1 MLESGMKLPSHPE
14 PPALPEADPFACF
27 DPVTAEW
34 FKAVFD
40 APTAPQRMGW
50 PVIARG
56 ESALILAPTGTGKT
70 LTAFLWCLDRLMLQD
85 RQQATGNREQNGR
98 ELGGEGTR
106 ERKDRQQATGNREQ
120 KGRELGGEGARD
132 KGTRIVYVSPLKAL
146 AVDVERNLRSPLAGI
161 ANMARRRGV
170 AFHEP
175 SIHVRTG
182 DTPPRERQ
190 RYVRDPDDI
199 LITTPESLYLLL
211 TSQASEVLRHVDT
224 VIIDEIHALVPTK
237 RGAHMTLTL
246 ERLEAL
252 VGRPLQRIGLS
263 ATQRPL
269 EEVAR
274 FLGGVQIQATG
285 NRQQATWNRQ
295 QGTGNRQL
303 GTGNWEQATGRQGQ
317 RDRGAE
323 GHGDGGNYA
332 DNVADLRAN
341 HSSGAEARSLSVAP
355 GGTTEVVPLQNTSTA
370 LGGTTEVVPLQ
381 NTSTRDTAWGERNA
395 GPSTAPLAGDD
406 GVAVEDGGS
415 RLAETLRYRPVTIVN
430 ASGRKQLKLRIEVPV
445 EDMAR
450 LNTIEEIP
458 SGPASQ
464 TPRRVSIWN
473 AIHPRL
479 LELVRER
486 NSTILFVNSRQ
497 VAERLAGA
505 LNELAGEPIARA
517 HHGSL
522 AAHQRS
528 VIEEQLKAGQI
539 KALCATSTLELGID
553 MGAVDLVIQIEAPP
567 SVASG
572 MQRIGRAGHS
582 VDAVSEGV
590 LFPKY
595 RADLVACATVTRAM
609 HEGHIESTR
618 YPRNPLDVLAQQ
630 LVAIVASATTTGNR
644 QQGTG
649 NRRAGSGKAGSKGAR
664 ERRGRELGSKGARER
679 GNKTAGIREQRGLSL
694 FAGTAGTADSAGIA
708 NTAYSAGAAGS
719 AYPAPV
725 EVCVDALYDLV
736 RRAAPFGGLTRGAF
750 DGVLDLLSGRYPSDE
765 FGELRPRLT
774 WDRVRNVVT
783 ARNGAARLAILNAG
797 TIPDRGLYGVFL
809 AHSEGKSVRVG
820 ELDEEMVFE
829 SHPNETFILGASTWR
844 IVDITHDRVLVE
856 PAPGEPGKM
865 PFWKGDGPGRPLE
878 FGRKIGALV
887 REMRAL
893 PKAAALTR
901 LVAEH
906 DLDPNA
912 AENMLQFLEDQQAA
926 TGQVPDDRTIV
937 IERVRDELGDWRMC
951 VLTPFGSRIHIP
963 WAMAV
968 AARIRATGG
977 PDVETLWG
985 DDGFVLRF
993 PDTDEPPDADWV
1005 MVESAEALQ
1014 LVMRQLGSTA
1024 LFAGRFRE
1032 AAGRALL
1039 LPRRRAD
1046 QRSPLWQLRKR
1057 SYDLLKVASRYPSFP
1072 LLLEAYREC
1081 LRDVFDM
1088 PALIETLRA
1097 IEQRQLRVHVV
1108 ETRKPSPFASSL
1120 LFSYVANFLYDGDAP
1135 LAERRAQALTIDQD
1149 QLREILGEA
1158 DLRELLDADVIAE
1171 VEETAQCLAENYRAR
1186 SVDGMHDLL
1195 LKLGDLSREEL
1206 GRRVESPELLQH
1218 VDRLIR
1224 ARRLLELRVA
1234 GERRLIAAEDAA
1246 RYRDALG
1253 IPLPPGIAAS
1263 LLEPVAHPV
1272 LELVRRYARTHGPF
1286 TCRAA
1291 ADRFGLDGDDVE
1303 AVLRQLAHEG
1313 RVLEGGFIPGG
1324 LHREWCDAEI
1334 LRQIRRKSLARLRR
1348 EVEPVEQHTLARFL
1362 THWQGLLLRRRSG
1375 AGHLDALLD
1384 VIENLQGAPVPAS
1397 LLESSILP
1405 ARLAGYE
1412 PAGLDT
1418 LIAAGEVTWAG
1429 AEPLGE
1435 RDGRIA
1441 LYLADKVPLLLTAR
1455 ALTEPLTEREE
1466 KLLEVL
1472 EATGASFFDPL
1483 HQAVGA
1489 GYPGETI
1496 DALWSLVWRG
1506 LVTNDSLHA
1515 LRAYILRPD
1524 SARTARRSHQTGAVF
1539 RSRRTTPPNAQG
1551 RWALLPQSRQQA
1563 TGNREQKD
1571 RERGSRKTGSKG
1583 AERQGAREQGS
1594 KGAAG
1599 RETRITAGQETGAT
1613 AAGATQTERS
1623 HALAMQLLNRYGILL
1638 REQVAAENVPGGF
1651 SAVYDVLK
1659 ALEESGRIRRGYFVA
1674 GLGATQ
1680 FALPAAVDLLRQ
1692 LRTAP
1697 HAEKPEFVQLAATD
1711 PANPYGSVLKWPD
1724 LPVAEEDSET
1734 APRVLTRAAY
1744 AEVILRNGQLV
1755 AWLRRSNPNLLV
1767 FLPAEEP
1774 ERSQAAE
1781 GLAHFLCSRGQE
1793 RMHADRHAGVLITTI
1808 NGQPVAAHPMAR
1820 FLMDAGFHP
1829 GPLGMHLRRI
1839 PMGMGQQPAGPE
1851 ELQ

>member
-1 MLESGMKLPSHPE
+1 MARR
-14 PPALPEADPFACF
+14 PPKPEAPETSADPADAFAAF
-27 DPVTAEW
+27 HPVTAEW
-34 FKAVFD
+34 FNAVFD
-40 APTAPQRMGW
+40 APTLPQRMGW

-56 ESALILAPTGTGKT
+56 ENALILAPTGTGKT
-70 LTAFLWCLDRLMLQD
+70 LTAFLWCLDRLMLHPRPSD
-85 RQQATGNREQNGR
+85 REQ
-98 ELGGEGTR
+98 
-106 ERKDRQQATGNREQ
+106 
-120 KGRELGGEGARD
+120 
-132 KGTRIVYVSPLKAL
+132 GTRIVYVSPLKAL

-161 ANMARRRGV
+161 ANMARRMGIE
-170 AFHEP
+170 FHDP
-175 SIHVRTG
+175 TIAVRTG
-182 DTPPRERQ
+182 DTPQQERA
-190 RYVRDPDDI
+190 RYRRDPADI

-211 TSQASEVLRHVDT
+211 TSQAAEALRNVDT
-224 VIIDEIHALVPTK
+224 IIIDEIHALVPTK
-237 RGAHMTLTL
+237 RGAHLALTL

-252 VGRPLQRIGLS
+252 VARPIQRIGLS

-274 FLGGVQIQATG
+274 FLGGVEIQGVGSREKELEISATPD
-285 NRQQATWNRQ
+285 
-295 QGTGNRQL
+295 
-303 GTGNWEQATGRQGQ
+303 E
-317 RDRGAE
+317 RDE
-323 GHGDGGNYA
+323 
-332 DNVADLRAN
+332 
-341 HSSGAEARSLSVAP
+341 
-355 GGTTEVVPLQNTSTA
+355 
-370 LGGTTEVVPLQ
+370 
-381 NTSTRDTAWGERNA
+381 
-395 GPSTAPLAGDD
+395 TAPIENALKAQTSGRDD
-406 GVAVEDGGS
+406 SAILLPTPYSLLPASPVLLPGS
-415 RLAETLRYRPVTIVN
+415 ADAEPLRYRPVTIVN
-430 ASGRKQLKLRIEVPV
+430 ASARKELKLRIEVPV

-464 TPRRVSIWN
+464 GPKRVSIWD

-479 LELVRER
+479 LEIIRER
-486 NSTILFVNSRQ
+486 TSTILFVNSRQ
-497 VAERLAGA
+497 IAERLAGA
-505 LNELAGEPIARA
+505 LNELAGEPVARA

-522 AAHQRS
+522 AASQRA

-553 MGAVDLVIQIEAPP
+553 MGAVDLVIQIESPP

-582 VDAVSEGV
+582 VDTVSEGV

-595 RADLVACATVTRAM
+595 RADLVACAAVTRAM

-630 LVAIVASATTTGNR
+630 MVAIVAHPPVRRTTDQTPAPR
-644 QQGTG
+644 
-649 NRRAGSGKAGSKGAR
+649 
-664 ERRGRELGSKGARER
+664 
-679 GNKTAGIREQRGLSL
+679 KTASKRTSVRANKKAEAAL
-694 FAGTAGTADSAGIA
+694 FSSSASTAD
-708 NTAYSAGAAGS
+708 AAS
-719 AYPAPV
+719 PA
-725 EVCVDALYDLV
+725 EVSVDDLYNLV
-736 RRAAPFGGLTRGAF
+736 RRAAPFGGLTRSAF

-765 FGELRPRLT
+765 FAELRPRLT
-774 WDRVRNVVT
+774 WDRVANTVT
-783 ARNGAARLAILNAG
+783 AREGAGRLAILNAG

-809 AHSEGKSVRVG
+809 AHQDGKSVRVG

-829 SHPNETFILGASTWR
+829 SHPGETFILGASTWR

-878 FGRKIGALV
+878 FGRRIGALI
-887 REMRAL
+887 RELREV
-893 PKAAALTR
+893 PKPVALTR

-912 AENMLQFLEDQQAA
+912 AENLVQFLDDQQAA
-926 TGQVPDDRTIV
+926 TGQIPDDRNIV

-968 AARIRATGG
+968 AARMNAAGG
-977 PDVETLWG
+977 PDVEMIWG

-993 PDTDEPPDADWV
+993 PDTDGPPDPDWI
-1005 MVESAEALQ
+1005 MVESREALQ
-1014 LVMRQLGSTA
+1014 LVLRQLGSTA

-1039 LPRRRAD
+1039 LPRRRPD

-1057 SYDLLKVASRYPSFP
+1057 SYDLLSVASRYPSFP

-1088 PALIETLRA
+1088 PALVETLRA

-1108 ETRKPSPFASSL
+1108 ETRKASPFASSL
-1120 LFSYVANFLYDGDAP
+1120 LFSYVANFIYDGDAP
-1135 LAERRAQALTIDQD
+1135 LAERRAQALTIDQE

-1158 DLRELLDADVIAE
+1158 DLRELLDPDAIAE

-1186 SVDGMHDLL
+1186 SADGIHDLL

-1206 GRRVESPELLQH
+1206 SRRIISPDLLDQ
-1218 VDRLIR
+1218 VDRLLR
-1224 ARRLLELRVA
+1224 ARRVLELRIA

-1253 IPLPPGIAAS
+1253 VPLPPGIGAS
-1263 LLEPVAHPV
+1263 LLEPVAQPV

-1286 TCRAA
+1286 TTKDVAA
-1291 ADRFGLDGDDVE
+1291 RFGLDAGAVE
-1303 AVLRQLAHEG
+1303 NVLRQLGHDG
-1313 RVLEGGFIPGG
+1313 RVLEGGFVPGG

-1362 THWQGLLLRRRSG
+1362 TQWQGLLRPRNIG
-1375 AGHLDALLD
+1375 AGRGQVHLDALLD
-1384 VIENLQGAPVPAS
+1384 VIESLQGAPIPAS
-1397 LLESSILP
+1397 LLETSILP
-1405 ARLAGYE
+1405 ARIAGYD
-1412 PAGLDT
+1412 PAWLDT
-1418 LIAAGEVTWAG
+1418 LIAAGEVAWVG
-1429 AEPLGE
+1429 VEPLGE

-1441 LYLADKVPLLLTAR
+1441 LYLADKLPLLLPAR
-1455 ALTEPLTEREE
+1455 SSASDANPMTEREE
-1466 KLLEVL
+1466 KLLAAL
-1472 EATGASFFDPL
+1472 EASGASFFEPL
-1483 HQAVGA
+1483 HQSVGG
-1489 GYPGETI
+1489 GYPGESI

-1515 LRAYILRPD
+1515 LRAYIQKPDTKATRRP
-1524 SARTARRSHQTGAVF
+1524 HQTGAVF

-1551 RWALLPQSRQQA
+1551 RWSVLPVPSSSTPKSLVTGHDFSRADQSR
-1563 TGNREQKD
+1563 TRV
-1571 RERGSRKTGSKG
+1571 G
-1583 AERQGAREQGS
+1583 AL
-1594 KGAAG
+1594 AADTTSG
-1599 RETRITAGQETGAT
+1599 PSG
-1613 AAGATQTERS
+1613 TERS
-1623 HALAMQLLNRYGILL
+1623 HALAMQLLSRYGVLL
-1638 REQVAAENVPGGF
+1638 REQVAAENIPGGF

-1692 LRTAP
+1692 LRAEP
-1697 HAEKPEFVQLAATD
+1697 DVEKPEFVQIAATD
-1711 PANPYGSVLKWPD
+1711 PANPYGSVLNWPD
-1724 LPVAEEDSET
+1724 LPVAEEDSNGVPADRSSSAGRDA

-1744 AEVILRNGQLV
+1744 AEVILRNGELV
-1755 AWLRRSNPNLLV
+1755 AWVRRNNPNLLV

-1774 ERSQAAE
+1774 ERSRAAE
-1781 GLAHFLCSRGQE
+1781 GLAQFLSRRGQE
-1793 RMHADRHAGVLITTI
+1793 RMQSDRHQGVLITTI
-1808 NGQPVAAHPMAR
+1808 NGQPAAAHPMAR
-1820 FLMDAGFHP
+1820 FLMDAGFHL
-1829 GPLGMHLRRI
+1829 GPLGLHLRRV
-1839 PMGMGQQPAGPE
+1839 PMAYMQEQAAPE
-1851 ELQ
+1851 EWQ

>member
-1 MLESGMKLPSHPE
+1 MRYSQNTVLRDTPKPAQPASSLPDHDPCTDPASGDD
-14 PPALPEADPFACF
+14 AFACF
-27 DPVTAEW
+27 HPVTAEW

-70 LTAFLWCLDRLMLQD
+70 LTAFLWCLDRLMLRSGDQGSGVRD
-85 RQQATGNREQNGR
+85 QQKQREGC
-98 ELGGEGTR
+98 
-106 ERKDRQQATGNREQ
+106 
-120 KGRELGGEGARD
+120 
-132 KGTRIVYVSPLKAL
+132 RIVYVSPLKAL
-146 AVDVERNLRSPLAGI
+146 AVDVERNLRSPLAGM

-170 AFHEP
+170 EFREP
-175 SIHVRTG
+175 TISVRTG
-182 DTPPRERQ
+182 DTPQRERAKFA
-190 RYVRDPDDI
+190 RHPADI

-211 TSQASEVLRHVDT
+211 TSQASEALRTVDT

-237 RGAHMTLTL
+237 RGAHLALSL

-252 VGRPLQRIGLS
+252 TKRRLQRIGLS

-274 FLGGVQIQATG
+274 FLGGVATCG
-285 NRQQATWNRQ
+285 
-295 QGTGNRQL
+295 
-303 GTGNWEQATGRQGQ
+303 
-317 RDRGAE
+317 GADAACAAME
-323 GHGDGGNYA
+323 PNSAAAHPSDK
-332 DNVADLRAN
+332 DKNVAREEHPAVEESEVLKGHDFSRAA
-341 HSSGAEARSLSVAP
+341 SSQLDSGALAPEAAAQDPQSSWSSDAADP
-355 GGTTEVVPLQNTSTA
+355 MP
-370 LGGTTEVVPLQ
+370 
-381 NTSTRDTAWGERNA
+381 
-395 GPSTAPLAGDD
+395 
-406 GVAVEDGGS
+406 
-415 RLAETLRYRPVTIVN
+415 LRYRPVTIVN

-450 LNTIEEIP
+450 LGEQEYLP

-464 TPRRVSIWN
+464 APKRVSIWN

-479 LELVRER
+479 LEIIRAR

-505 LNELAGEPIARA
+505 LNELAGEAIARA

-522 AAHQRS
+522 AAAQRS

-539 KALCATSTLELGID
+539 RALCATSTLELGID

-572 MQRIGRAGHS
+572 MQRIGRAGHH
-582 VDAVSEGV
+582 VDAVSEGI

-595 RADLVACATVTRAM
+595 RADLVACAAVTRAM

-630 LVAIVASATTTGNR
+630 LVAIVAHPPGAAAPHKPKVLKTS
-644 QQGTG
+644 
-649 NRRAGSGKAGSKGAR
+649 RRAKNLNA
-664 ERRGRELGSKGARER
+664 ELKFDDWEISRKQTE
-679 GNKTAGIREQRGLSL
+679 
-694 FAGTAGTADSAGIA
+694 
-708 NTAYSAGAAGS
+708 
-719 AYPAPV
+719 APKP
-725 EVCVDALYDLV
+725 EVSVDALFELV
-736 RRAAPFGGLTRGAF
+736 RHAAPFGGLSRAAF
-750 DGVLDLLSGRYPSDE
+750 EGVLDLLSGRYPSDE
-765 FGELRPRLT
+765 FAELRPRLT
-774 WDRVRNVVT
+774 WDRIRNVVT
-783 ARNGAARLAILNAG
+783 ARDGAMRLAILNAG

-809 AHSEGKSVRVG
+809 AHSEGKAVRVG

-829 SHPNETFILGASTWR
+829 SHPGETFILGASTWR
-844 IVDITHDRVLVE
+844 IVEITHDRVLVT

-878 FGRKIGALV
+878 FGRRIGALV
-887 REMRAL
+887 RELRAL
-893 PKAAALTR
+893 PKPAALTR

-906 DLDPNA
+906 DLDPGA
-912 AENMLQFLEDQQAA
+912 AENLLRFLADQEEA
-926 TGQVPDDRTIV
+926 TGSVPDDRTVV
-937 IERVRDELGDWRMC
+937 IERCRDELGDWRVC

-968 AARIRATGG
+968 SARIRAAGG
-977 PDVETLWG
+977 PEVETLWG

-993 PDTDEPPDADWV
+993 PDTDEPPDPDWFL
-1005 MVESAEALQ
+1005 VESAEAMT
-1014 LVMRQLGSTA
+1014 LVLRQLGTTA

-1046 QRSPLWQLRKR
+1046 ARSPLWQLRKR
-1057 SYDLLKVASRYPSFP
+1057 SYDLLSVASRYPKFP

-1149 QLREILGEA
+1149 QLRELLGEA
-1158 DLRELLDADVIAE
+1158 DLRELLDADAIAE
-1171 VEETAQCLAENYRAR
+1171 VEEIAQCLAETHRAR
-1186 SVDGMHDLL
+1186 SADGIHDLCL
-1195 LKLGDLSREEL
+1195 RLGDLSRDEL
-1206 GRRVESPELLQH
+1206 ARRVAAPELLAN
-1218 VDRLIR
+1218 VDRLVR
-1224 ARRLLELRVA
+1224 SRRLLELRIA
-1234 GERRLIAAEDAA
+1234 GEKRLIAAEDAA

-1253 IPLPPGIAAS
+1253 VPLPPGLATA
-1263 LLEPVAHPV
+1263 LLERVEHPA

-1286 TCRAA
+1286 TLRAA
-1291 ADRFGLDGDDVE
+1291 AERFALDPTVAE
-1303 AVLRQLAHEG
+1303 NALRQLLAEG
-1313 RVLEGGFIPGG
+1313 RVLEGGFMPGG
-1324 LHREWCDAEI
+1324 LHREWCDAEM
-1334 LRQIRRKSLARLRR
+1334 LRLIRRKSLARLRR

-1362 THWQGLLLRRRSG
+1362 THWQGLLMPRRT
-1375 AGHLDALLD
+1375 GHANLDGLLDA
-1384 VIENLQGAPVPAS
+1384 IESLQGAPLPAS
-1397 LLESSILP
+1397 LLEASILP
-1405 ARLAGYE
+1405 ARIAEYA

-1418 LIAAGEVTWAG
+1418 LIAAGEVAWAG
-1429 AEPLGE
+1429 VEPMGE

-1441 LYLADKVPLLLTAR
+1441 LFLADKLPLLAQHRPLVEA
-1455 ALTEPLTEREE
+1455 LTEREE
-1466 KLLEVL
+1466 KLIAVL
-1472 EATGASFFDPL
+1472 ESTGASFFDSL
-1483 HQAVGA
+1483 HQALGG

-1496 DALWSLVWRG
+1496 EALWSLVWRG
-1506 LVTNDSLHA
+1506 LITNDSLHA
-1515 LRAYILRPD
+1515 LRAYIAKPD
-1524 SARTARRSHQTGAVF
+1524 SARTPRRTQTGVVF
-1539 RSRRTTPPNAQG
+1539 RSRRTTPPTAQG
-1551 RWALLPQSRQQA
+1551 RWSLLPLRIP
-1563 TGNREQKD
+1563 K
-1571 RERGSRKTGSKG
+1571 GSEG
-1583 AERQGAREQGS
+1583 AP
-1594 KGAAG
+1594 
-1599 RETRITAGQETGAT
+1599 TT
-1613 AAGATQTERS
+1613 TEAS
-1623 HALAMQLLNRYGILL
+1623 HALALQLLNRYGVLL

-1692 LRTAP
+1692 LRTEP
-1697 HAEKPEFVQLAATD
+1697 PDEKPEFVQLAATD
-1711 PANPYGSVLKWPD
+1711 PANPYGSVLRWPD
-1724 LPVAEEDSET
+1724 LPVAEEDAET

-1755 AWLRRSNPNLLV
+1755 AWLRRGNPNLLV
-1767 FLPAEEP
+1767 FLPGEEP
-1774 ERSQAAE
+1774 ERSQAAS
-1781 GLAHFLCSRGQE
+1781 GLAHFLCTRGQE
-1793 RMHADRHAGVLITTI
+1793 RLRGASQQGVLITTI
-1808 NGQPVAAHPMAR
+1808 NGQPVATNPMAR

-1839 PMGMGQQPAGPE
+1839 PLALAAHQPQQRE
-1851 ELQ
+1851 VQ

>member
-1 MLESGMKLPSHPE
+1 
-14 PPALPEADPFACF
+14 
-27 DPVTAEW
+27 VTAEW

-70 LTAFLWCLDRLMLQD
+70 LTAFLWCLDRLML
-85 RQQATGNREQNGR
+85 
-98 ELGGEGTR
+98 GTR
-106 ERKDRQQATGNREQ
+106 DQESGVRDQ
-120 KGRELGGEGARD
+120 KAAASQVSYISRVPHIYGRSLPGDVGDHTLPNARS
-132 KGTRIVYVSPLKAL
+132 GCRIVYVSPLKAL

-161 ANMARRRGV
+161 ANMARRMGV
-170 AFHEP
+170 EFHEP
-175 SIHVRTG
+175 TISVRTG
-182 DTPPRERQ
+182 DTPQRERA
-190 RYVRDPDDI
+190 RFARHPADI

-211 TSQASEVLRHVDT
+211 TSQAAEALRTVDT

-237 RGAHMTLTL
+237 RGAHLALSL

-252 VGRPLQRIGLS
+252 TGRRIQRIGLS

-274 FLGGVQIQATG
+274 FLGGVETPEVGSATESSRPTEAAWSSDLSDPIQ
-285 NRQQATWNRQ
+285 
-295 QGTGNRQL
+295 
-303 GTGNWEQATGRQGQ
+303 
-317 RDRGAE
+317 
-323 GHGDGGNYA
+323 
-332 DNVADLRAN
+332 
-341 HSSGAEARSLSVAP
+341 
-355 GGTTEVVPLQNTSTA
+355 
-370 LGGTTEVVPLQ
+370 
-381 NTSTRDTAWGERNA
+381 
-395 GPSTAPLAGDD
+395 
-406 GVAVEDGGS
+406 
-415 RLAETLRYRPVTIVN
+415 LRYRPVTIVN
-430 ASGRKQLKLRIEVPV
+430 ASATKQLKLKIEVPV

-450 LNTIEEIP
+450 LGEQEYLP

-464 TPRRVSIWN
+464 APRRVSIWN

-479 LELVRER
+479 LEIVRAH

-505 LNELAGEPIARA
+505 LNELAGEDVVRA

-522 AAHQRS
+522 AAAQRS
-528 VIEEQLKAGQI
+528 IIEEQLKAGKI
-539 KALCATSTLELGID
+539 RALCATSTLELGID
-553 MGAVDLVIQIEAPP
+553 MGAVDLVIQIESPP

-572 MQRIGRAGHS
+572 MQRIGRAGHH
-582 VDAVSEGV
+582 VDAVSEGI

-595 RADLVACATVTRAM
+595 RADLVACAAVTRAM

-618 YPRNPLDVLAQQ
+618 FPRNPLDVLAQQ
-630 LVAIVASATTTGNR
+630 LVAIVAHPP
-644 QQGTG
+644 
-649 NRRAGSGKAGSKGAR
+649 GKAGNKDRGSGNRDQGSGNRKNGGPSFPLFSAERVGDREPQPGAGH
-664 ERRGRELGSKGARER
+664 E
-679 GNKTAGIREQRGLSL
+679 GLE
-694 FAGTAGTADSAGIA
+694 
-708 NTAYSAGAAGS
+708 
-719 AYPAPV
+719 V
-725 EVCVDALYDLV
+725 ETPKPEVSVDALFELV
-736 RRAAPFGGLTRGAF
+736 RHAAPFGGLSRAAF
-750 DGVLDLLSGRYPSDE
+750 EGVLDLLSGRYPSDE
-765 FGELRPRLT
+765 FAELRPRLT

-783 ARNGAARLAILNAG
+783 ARDGALRLAILNAG

-809 AHSEGKSVRVG
+809 AHSEGKAVRVG

-829 SHPNETFILGASTWR
+829 SHPGETFILGASTWR
-844 IVDITHDRVLVE
+844 IAEITHDRVLVT

-878 FGRKIGALV
+878 FGRRIGALV

-893 PKAAALTR
+893 PKPAALTR

-906 DLDPNA
+906 DLDPGA
-912 AENMLQFLEDQQAA
+912 AENLMQFLADQEAA
-926 TGQVPDDRTIV
+926 TGVVPDDRTIV
-937 IERVRDELGDWRMC
+937 IERCRDELGDWRVC

-968 AARIRATGG
+968 SARIRAAGG
-977 PDVETLWG
+977 PEVETLWG

-993 PDTDEPPDADWV
+993 PDTDAPPDPDWF
-1005 MVESAEALQ
+1005 MVEPAEAMA
-1014 LVMRQLGSTA
+1014 LVLRQLGTTA

-1046 QRSPLWQLRKR
+1046 ARTPLWQLRKR
-1057 SYDLLKVASRYPSFP
+1057 SYDLLSVASRYPSFP

-1108 ETRKPSPFASSL
+1108 ETRKPSPFAASL

-1149 QLREILGEA
+1149 QLRELLGEA
-1158 DLRELLDADVIAE
+1158 DLRELLDANAIEE
-1171 VEETAQCLAENYRAR
+1171 VEETAQCLAESFRAR
-1186 SVDGMHDLL
+1186 SADGIHDLCL
-1195 LKLGDLSREEL
+1195 RLGDLSRNEL
-1206 GRRVESPELLQH
+1206 ARRVVSPELLQH
-1218 VDRLIR
+1218 VDRLVR
-1224 ARRLLELRVA
+1224 SRRLLELRIA

-1246 RYRDALG
+1246 RYRDGLG
-1253 IPLPPGIAAS
+1253 IPLPPGLPTA

-1286 TCRAA
+1286 TQCEAA
-1291 ADRFGLDGDDVE
+1291 KRFALDASAVE
-1303 AVLRQLAHEG
+1303 EALRQLSHEG
-1313 RVLEGGFIPGG
+1313 RVLEGGFRPGG

-1334 LRQIRRKSLARLRR
+1334 LRQIRRKSLAKLRR

-1362 THWQGLLLRRRSG
+1362 THWQGLLAPRRG
-1375 AGHLDALLD
+1375 AQLDALLD
-1384 VIENLQGAPVPAS
+1384 AVESLQGAPLPAS
-1397 LLESSILP
+1397 LVESSILP
-1405 ARLAGYE
+1405 ARLAEYA

-1418 LIAAGEVTWAG
+1418 LIAAGEVAWAG
-1429 AEPLGE
+1429 VEPIGE

-1441 LYLADKVPLLLTAR
+1441 LFLADKLPLLLQSR
-1455 ALTEPLTEREE
+1455 PIVEPLTEREG
-1466 KLLEVL
+1466 KLLAVL
-1472 EATGASFFDPL
+1472 ESTGASFFDPL
-1483 HQAVGA
+1483 HQAVGG

-1506 LVTNDSLHA
+1506 LITNDSLHA
-1515 LRAYILRPD
+1515 LRAYIAKPE
-1524 SARTARRSHQTGAVF
+1524 SARAPRRLQTGAVF
-1539 RSRRTTPPNAQG
+1539 RSRRTTPPTAQG
-1551 RWALLPQSRQQA
+1551 RWSLLPVRAGKGTESAPSA
-1563 TGNREQKD
+1563 TE
-1571 RERGSRKTGSKG
+1571 
-1583 AERQGAREQGS
+1583 A
-1594 KGAAG
+1594 
-1599 RETRITAGQETGAT
+1599 
-1613 AAGATQTERS
+1613 S
-1623 HALAMQLLNRYGILL
+1623 HALALQLLNRYGVLM
-1638 REQVAAENVPGGF
+1638 RESVAAENVPGGF

-1692 LRTAP
+1692 LRNEP
-1697 HAEKPEFVQLAATD
+1697 PQEKPEFVQLAATD
-1711 PANPYGSVLKWPD
+1711 PANPYGSVLRWPD
-1724 LPVAEEDSET
+1724 LPVAEEDSES

-1755 AWLRRSNPNLLV
+1755 AWLRRGNPNLLV
-1767 FLPAEEP
+1767 FLPGEEP
-1774 ERSQAAE
+1774 ERSQAAA
-1781 GLAHFLCSRGQE
+1781 GLAHFLCARGQE
-1793 RMHADRHAGVLITTI
+1793 RMRASIHQGALITTI

-1839 PMGMGQQPAGPE
+1839 PLALTHRETPA